1 MKYIIRFFLQKVP
14 RKYLQRVARFSTR
27 ISSIFYLGN
36 KVECTVCGKH
46 YRKFL
51 PYGYVHPRENALCPN
66 CLSLERHRLIQ
77 LYLQNKTAFYTSKPK
92 MLHVA
97 PEYCFIKR
105 FEKQLGEQ
113 YITADL
119 ESPLAK
125 VKMDVLAIPFPDNS
139 FDVIFCNHTLEHVT
153 DDIKAMQELHRVL
166 KPTGWGIIQSPI
178 NYSRETTYE
187 DDSITE
193 PDERAKHFG
202 QHDHLREYGKDY
214 AQRLQ
219 EGGFQVEEDSYVK
232 TFSPEEQ
239 KRYALP
245 IDEILYIVRK

>member
-14 RKYLQRVARFSTR
+14 RKYLQRIARFSTR
-27 ISSIFYLGN
+27 ATSIFYLGN

-77 LYLQNKTAFYTSKPK
+77 LYLKERTDFYSAKPY

-105 FEKQLGEQ
+105 LEKQLGER

-125 VKMDVLAIPFPDNS
+125 VKMDVLDIPFPDNT
-139 FDVIFCNHTLEHVT
+139 FDVVFCNHTLEHVE

-166 KPTGWGIIQSPI
+166 KPTGWGILQSPI

-187 DDSITE
+187 DSSITD
-193 PDERAKHFG
+193 PKERAAHFG
-202 QHDHLREYGKDY
+202 QHDHLREYGCDY
-214 AQRLQ
+214 AQRLRKS
-219 EGGFQVEEDSYVK
+219 GFLVEKNRFVETLSAED
-232 TFSPEEQ
+232 Q

-245 IDEILYIVRK
+245 LDEVLYVVSK

>member
-14 RKYLQRVARFSTR
+14 RKYLQRVARLGTR
-27 ISSIFYLGN
+27 VSSLFYLGN
-36 KVECTVCGKH
+36 KVECTICKKH

-51 PYGYVHPRENALCPN
+51 PYGYIQPRENALCPN
-66 CLSLERHRLIQ
+66 CLSLERHRLLQ
-77 LYLQNKTAFYTSKPK
+77 LYLEREADFYSAKPY

-105 FEKQLGEQ
+105 FEKQLGER

-125 VKMDVLAIPFPDNS
+125 VKIDVLNIPFPDNT
-139 FDVIFCNHTLEHVT
+139 FDVIFCNHTLEHVE

-166 KPTGWGIIQSPI
+166 KPTGWGILQSPI
-178 NYSRETTYE
+178 SYSREVTYE
-187 DDSITE
+187 DSSITDPE
-193 PDERAKHFG
+193 ERAKHFG
-202 QHDHLREYGKDY
+202 QHDHLREYGRDY

-219 EGGFQVEEDSYVK
+219 KGGFQIEEN
-232 TFSPEEQ
+232 TFVQTLPPEEQ
-239 KRYALP
+239 TRYALP
-245 IDEILYIVRK
+245 LDEIIYIVRK